1 MAKWDSSPKCKIG
14 LKLKNHVTD
23 YINGIKEK
31 NQMIDMQK
39 TIQKKLLINYKI
51 FKIETQNRSKRE
63 LLQSDK
69 GQL

>member
-31 NQMIDMQK
+31 NHMIDMQK
-39 TIQKKLLINYKI
+39 TIDSEKAFDKL
-51 FKIETQNRSKRE
+51 QNIQDRNSK
-63 LLQSDK
+63 
-69 GQL
+69 